1 MGVTEGLRLMGSWEF
16 SPVPW
21 LVLAATGVAYV
32 VASTKV
38 TRSAPARPWPA
49 SRTWC
54 FVAGLSVTAFA
65 LVGPPGAWDDVFF
78 YAHMTQHILV
88 GMLAA
93 PLLVLGDPVLL
104 TLRISSPEI
113 RRRWLVP
120 CLRSRTVSV
129 LTHPVF
135 GWVFFVGVMGL
146 THLPAVYDGFLDHP
160 VLHDFVEHPLYL
172 VSGLVYFQPLL
183 SPTTGSRFVP
193 HGVRLLSLFTVM
205 VPMAMLGF
213 FIFAAPHL
221 AYPFYA
227 HVSRPFGPDPLT
239 DQKLAGILMW
249 STSMVLMVAWLVVA
263 AAGWF
268 KAEELRTRRSE
279 RSGAGLTPGL
289 QP

>member
-1 MGVTEGLRLMGSWEF
+1 MGVTEAPRLMASWEP

-21 LVLAATGVAYV
+21 LILIATATLYLVAA
-32 VASTKV
+32 SRV
-38 TRSAPARPWPA
+38 TRRAPARPWRQ

-54 FVAGLSVTAFA
+54 FVVGIAVTAFA

-78 YAHMTQHILV
+78 YAHMTQHILI

-104 TLRISSPEI
+104 TLRVSSPEV

-120 CLRSRTVSV
+120 CLRSRAVSV

-135 GWVFFVGVMGL
+135 GWVFFVGVMGV
-146 THLPAVYDGFLDHP
+146 THLPAVYDGFLDRP
-160 VLHDFVEHPLYL
+160 VLHDFVEHPLFL

-205 VPMAMLGF
+205 LPMAMLGF
-213 FIFAAPHL
+213 FLFAAPHL

-227 HVSRPFGPDPLT
+227 HVSRPFGPDPLA

-249 STSMVLMVAWLVVA
+249 STSMVLGVAWLVVA
-263 AAGWF
+263 ASNWF
-268 KAEELRTRRSE
+268 RAEELRTRRTEKASADLA
-279 RSGAGLTPGL
+279 SGL